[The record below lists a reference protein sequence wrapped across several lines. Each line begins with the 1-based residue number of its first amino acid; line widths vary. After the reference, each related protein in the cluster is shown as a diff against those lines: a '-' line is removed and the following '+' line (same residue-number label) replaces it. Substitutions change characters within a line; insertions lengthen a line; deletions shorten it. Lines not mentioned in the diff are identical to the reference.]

1 MYLVTRPYC
10 FLFMDKTFN
19 MASYLQWKSNLVNE
33 VQKATYLRAAVPNS
47 CSPKAVSVQT
57 CEDYQAYTEKIR
69 CCSDFHLEEY

>member
-1 MYLVTRPYC
+1 MYLVTRLYC
-10 FLFMDKTFN
+10 ILFMD
-19 MASYLQWKSNLVNE
+19 KSNLVNE